1 MVMLSAIEG
10 ALDVLSRKGPMDVDI
25 STATAD
31 SRRAG
36 PDSLF
41 AAIPGAIFDGHAFI
55 PAALA
60 AGTPAVL
67 LSNWPEDE
75 EWPGDQVGL
84 QVPDPRRALALCA
97 HQLHGKPST
106 SLRSVGITG
115 TNGKTS
121 TVAILRPILEAAGLS
136 SGSVGT
142 TGIEWT
148 EGARNVH
155 HEATHTTP
163 EGPELFGWL
172 ARMRDAGVAAVAM
185 ELSSHALHQGRAA
198 GLELDVAAWT
208 NLSRDHLD
216 FHGDMAAYEAAK
228 ALILTE
234 WLTQWGKPGCT
245 AVLNLDDASVARH
258 AADHPRV
265 LTFSSLA
272 GSSADIAP
280 EQAPVFSIDGC
291 RAALRTPAG
300 RLLLDISLIGAHNFA
315 NALTAVAC
323 AVALGVDVAAIATGL
338 SASRGAP
345 GRLERVVPATAVG
358 PTVLVDY
365 AHTPDALREVV
376 GSLRTVAPGRLIVLF
391 GCGGDRDAGKRS
403 LMSSAAVCA
412 DFVVLTTDNPRSE
425 DPEAIL
431 DDAEVGLKASST
443 PYRRISDRADAI
455 AAAIHE
461 AGPEDV
467 VLLAGKGHE
476 TYQDFGDH
484 RVDFD
489 DRRVAAAVLGAL

>member
-1 MVMLSAIEG
+1 MLSALEG
-10 ALDVLSRKGPMDVDI
+10 ALDVRSRKGPMDVEI
-25 STATAD
+25 SIATAD

-36 PDSLF
+36 PSSLF
-41 AAIPGAIFDGHAFI
+41 AAIPGALFDGHAFI

-60 AGTPAVL
+60 AGAPAVL
-67 LSNWPEDE
+67 LSNWPTDQ

-97 HQLHGKPST
+97 HQLHRKPST

-121 TVAILRPILEAAGLS
+121 TVAILRPIFEAAGLS
-136 SGSVGT
+136 SGSLGT

-148 EGARNVH
+148 EGARTVH

-172 ARMRDAGVAAVAM
+172 ARMRDAGVAAVAL
-185 ELSSHALHQGRAA
+185 ELSSHALYQGRAA

-216 FHGDMAAYEAAK
+216 FHGDMASYEAAK
-228 ALILTE
+228 ALIFTE
-234 WLTQWGKPGCT
+234 WLAKWGKPGCT
-245 AVLNLDDASVARH
+245 AVLNLDDPAVARH

-265 LTFSSLA
+265 LSFSTVP
-272 GSSADIAP
+272 GSGADIAP
-280 EQAPVFSIDGC
+280 EQAPVFSIEGC
-291 RAALRTPAG
+291 RAVLCTPAG
-300 RLLLDISLIGAHNFA
+300 RLPLATCLIGPHNFA
-315 NALTAVAC
+315 NALAAVAC
-323 AVALGVDVAAIATGL
+323 ALALGVDSAAIETGL
-338 SASRGAP
+338 SAARGAP
-345 GRLERVVPATAVG
+345 GRLERVLPTAAGG

-365 AHTPDALREVV
+365 AHTPEALREVV
-376 GSLRTVAPGRLIVLF
+376 GSLRTLARGRLIVLF
-391 GCGGDRDAGKRS
+391 GCGGDRDPGKRS
-403 LMSSAAVCA
+403 LMSAAA
-412 DFVVLTTDNPRSE
+412 TGAHFVVLTTDNPRSE

-431 DDAEVGLKASST
+431 DEAEVGLSSSST
-443 PYRRISDRADAI
+443 PYLRIADRADAI

-461 AGPEDV
+461 AEREDV

-484 RVDFD
+484 RIDFD
-489 DRRVAAAVLGAL
+489 DRRVAAAALGAL